1 MKKIASEICKLII
14 EEKEVTEQNEFNTFK
29 FYQHL
34 SSKQT
39 DFKQNDLIDYLDK
52 INLPILPNGQ
62 KQISDTIIPE
72 KGIYDAL
79 T

>member
-34 SSKQT
+34 SSKQI

-52 INLPILPNGQ
+52 INLPILSNGE